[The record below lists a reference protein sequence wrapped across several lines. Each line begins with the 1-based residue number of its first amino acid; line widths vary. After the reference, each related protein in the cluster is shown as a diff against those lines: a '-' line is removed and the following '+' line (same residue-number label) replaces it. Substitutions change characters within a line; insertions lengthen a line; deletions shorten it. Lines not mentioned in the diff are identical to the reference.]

1 MIDLGRS
8 DLPEPSL
15 EPGRLERQW
24 SNVRER
30 TSRHEQ
36 TFAWRWPV
44 LGAVALAACA
54 LLVWRFV
61 PASEDATLLAEGSAI
76 ETTHRA
82 MRVGLEEGSAI
93 EVAPESRV
101 ALGSTPGEDVTVS
114 LDRGSA
120 RFDVARRP
128 SRAFR
133 VQTITAGGE
142 EVEVRVVGT
151 AFSVS
156 HDEDGSVSVEV
167 ERGVVE
173 VRSGGELARL
183 TAGGA
188 WRSHVATAPE
198 ASGETAPTDPP
209 DPAPEGLAGPSE
221 GFVGASEGF
230 VGASEGFAGPS
241 EGFEGPS
248 EGFAGRP
255 QTLDHGS
262 DEAPSRRSAHTPARA
277 VPEARTLFEQ
287 AREARQA
294 GSIAESAR
302 LYAQLVADH
311 DEDPRADVAAFE
323 LARLRMDHLDDPR
336 GALRA
341 LDRALAGGGAFRE
354 DAMARRAVLLDRL
367 GRDAECRTARD
378 AYLAAFGAG
387 VHRAAVGALCP

>member
-8 DLPEPSL
+8 DLPQPSL
-15 EPGRLERQW
+15 EPARLERQW

-30 TSRHEQ
+30 TSRREP

-44 LGAVALAACA
+44 LGAVAIAASA
-54 LLVWRFV
+54 LLVWRLV

-101 ALGSTPGEDVTVS
+101 ALGSTTGEDVTVS

-133 VQTITAGGE
+133 VQTTTAGGE

-151 AFSVS
+151 AFRVS
-156 HDEDGSVSVEV
+156 HDDDGSVSVEV

-183 TAGGA
+183 TAGGS
-188 WRSHVATAPE
+188 WRSHGSTE
-198 ASGETAPTDPP
+198 ASAEATPTDPP
-209 DPAPEGLAGPSE
+209 HPAQEALAGPSE
-221 GFVGASEGF
+221 GFVA
-230 VGASEGFAGPS
+230 ASEGFAGPS
-241 EGFEGPS
+241 EGFTGPSEGFTGPS
-248 EGFAGRP
+248 EGFAGRSEVGP
-255 QTLDHGS
+255 DQ
-262 DEAPSRRSAHTPARA
+262 APSRRSAHTPART

-302 LYAQLVADH
+302 LYAQLVAEH

-378 AYLAAFGAG
+378 AYLAAFGSG

>member
-1 MIDLGRS
+1 VIEIGPD
-8 DLPEPSL
+8 DLPQPSL
-15 EPGRLERQW
+15 GAARLERQW
-24 SNVRER
+24 SHVRDR
-30 TSRHEQ
+30 TSRHARMS
-36 TFAWRWPV
+36 AWRWPA
-44 LGAVALAACA
+44 LGAVAMAACA

-61 PASEDATLLAEGSAI
+61 PTREDATLLAEGSAI

-188 WRSHVATAPE
+188 WRSHVATAPD
-198 ASGETAPTDPP
+198 ASGETARTDPP
-209 DPAPEGLAGPSE
+209 YPAPEGLAGPSE
-221 GFVGASEGF
+221 DFV
-230 VGASEGFAGPS
+230 GPS

-248 EGFAGRP
+248 EGFEGPSEGLAGRP

-387 VHRAAVGALCP
+387 VHRVAVGALCP